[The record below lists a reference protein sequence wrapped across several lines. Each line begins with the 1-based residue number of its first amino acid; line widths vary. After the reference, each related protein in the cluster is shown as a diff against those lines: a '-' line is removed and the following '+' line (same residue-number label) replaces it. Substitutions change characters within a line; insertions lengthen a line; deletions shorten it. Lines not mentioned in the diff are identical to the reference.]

1 MEIAQCKLLK
11 ETILKLKK
19 TLITILFACVGSINY
34 ASADMFIFPA
44 QGQTVEE
51 QELDEFRCQRWATDR
66 TGFNPLAT
74 PTATTQP
81 PSQQRQTGG
90 LARGALGGAAL
101 GAIIGDS
108 SRSAGRGAAA
118 GDLIGGVRQNRSNTR
133 VEQETEQWAQREA
146 ANMANNRNDFERAM
160 TACLEGKGYTV
171 R

>member
-1 MEIAQCKLLK
+1 MKLRK
-11 ETILKLKK
+11 P
-19 TLITILFACVGSINY
+19 LITILFAFAGSINY

-74 PTATTQP
+74 PRATTPP
-81 PSQQRQTGG
+81 PSQQRQSGS
-90 LARGALGGAAL
+90 AVRGALGGAAL
-101 GAIIGDS
+101 GAILGDS
-108 SRSAGRGAAA
+108 SSSARRGAGA
-118 GDLIGGVRQNRSNTR
+118 GALIGGVRQRSANTR
-133 VEQETEQWAQREA
+133 VEQDTEQWAQREA
-146 ANMANNRNDFERAM
+146 ANMANDRNGFERAM